1 MKIEQINRRFAEL
14 SEICWHVYQEQ
25 GMLYRCSCGATR
37 ECESSIIEHCD
48 KNNPDFCAHPELVLE
63 VMMKRE
69 DREEFCIYI
78 EMYGQN
84 GFNYGEAS
92 QWIQGYILNK
102 TGNLALAA
110 IKWMEEN
117 P

>member
-63 VMMKRE
+63 VMMPME
-69 DREEFCIYI
+69 
-78 EMYGQN
+78 
-84 GFNYGEAS
+84 GFGDYLAYLCATNYNQCLGALVPVE
-92 QWIQGYILNK
+92 YMRDK
-102 TGNLALAA
+102 TGKFALLA
-110 IKWMEEN
+110 IKWMEETL
-117 P
+117 